1 LVRAPDDASLFKV
14 IREGIPQTEMPL
26 AFDMVDREIWQVVAY
41 VRTLGRT
48 AVESVAGD
56 PTEGERLYR
65 IKGGCPQCHT
75 VNFEGGRMGTPL
87 SEVGARRSPAY
98 LRDVLLE
105 PATKLPEGFLQIS
118 VVTKDGQ
125 RLTGIRVDEDT
136 YSIQMR
142 DLSDRLHSFWKNE
155 LVVLKKAP
163 TSTPMASYREVF
175 SQAELSDVVAYLASL
190 RGGK

>member
-1 LVRAPDDASLFKV
+1 
-14 IREGIPQTEMPL
+14 
-26 AFDMVDREIWQVVAY
+26 
-41 VRTLGRT
+41 
-48 AVESVAGD
+48 
-56 PTEGERLYR
+56 
-65 IKGGCPQCHT
+65 
-75 VNFEGGRMGTPL
+75 MGPPL

-105 PATKLPEGFLQIS
+105 PATKLPEGFLQVS
-118 VVTKDGQ
+118 VVTKYGQ

-142 DLSDRLHSFWKNE
+142 DLTDRLHSFWKNE
-155 LVVLKKAP
+155 LVELKKAP
-163 TSTPMASYREVF
+163 SSTPMPSYREVF